1 MLIGQFFRENPLTYD
16 GRGRAVCSGP
26 LNSQAQKLSNKKF
39 SHKDADVM
47 EKLKILAEFQGVKEH
62 QAFMGNMQKE
72 REVKQRIKDL
82 MRYRRY
88 GVKTISESAEYE
100 TQQKIRRLNRKKNEK
115 IRTNQQK
122 LLQQSCENSRANVES
137 PLIEY
142 SSGYSVGTPS
152 SVGADLNSPASS
164 IKSEDY
170 SSQQQTTI
178 LTASPGAQSFTP
190 ATQRQTFSPGSGG
203 TGGEHLET
211 FYPLKDSDKAVNSP
225 QTNLQTGG
233 STTAAF
239 TIISYPGHEI
249 LSANEKRLCTNLR
262 LTPAHYIS
270 YKTCLL
276 MNHLQ
281 KKKGQTPKPPNP
293 TGLDKNDRKVIF
305 NFLMRAGWIT
315 AY

>member
-1 MLIGQFFRENPLTYD
+1 MWHI
-16 GRGRAVCSGP
+16 
-26 LNSQAQKLSNKKF
+26 
-39 SHKDADVM
+39 
-47 EKLKILAEFQGVKEH
+47 I
-62 QAFMGNMQKE
+62 
-72 REVKQRIKDL
+72 
-82 MRYRRY
+82 
-88 GVKTISESAEYE
+88 
-100 TQQKIRRLNRKKNEK
+100 
-115 IRTNQQK
+115 
-122 LLQQSCENSRANVES
+122 
-137 PLIEY
+137 
-142 SSGYSVGTPS
+142 GYSVGTPS

-211 FYPLKDSDKAVNSP
+211 FLKDSDKAVNSP

-262 LTPAHYIS
+262 LTPAHYIR
-270 YKTCLL
+270 LV
-276 MNHLQ
+276 
-281 KKKGQTPKPPNP
+281 
-293 TGLDKNDRKVIF
+293 KNDIV
-305 NFLMRAGWIT
+305 
-315 AY
+315 YS